1 MEAQKTVC
9 VYVWLEPILKWY
21 ENQEGEMV
29 LTSELDEEI
38 RWNNEFSWQN
48 NCCFSFDPPLLSFEW
63 AGNLCVSVCLCGCQ
77 GGLWW
82 RHSLSCPHGM
92 VTNFA
97 CCDSHCEWGPP
108 VGLMRKLAS
117 VISSRASLIARLIK
131 NPLAMWETWVWSL
144 GWEVHLEK
152 GKATQSSVLA
162 WRIPW
167 GHKESDMTKRLSLWL
182 SSVTTQ

>member
-1 MEAQKTVC
+1 MAGAYLKMIWKPGGRDGINLWAWWRNKMKSLIFMTEQLLLFVWSSLVKLWVSREPVC
-9 VYVWLEPILKWY
+9 VCVSLWLSGRVMME
-21 ENQEGEMV
+21 
-29 LTSELDEEI
+29 T
-38 RWNNEFSWQN
+38 
-48 NCCFSFDPPLLSFEW
+48 LSF
-63 AGNLCVSVCLCGCQ
+63 
-77 GGLWW
+77 
-82 RHSLSCPHGM
+82 LSSWSH
-92 VTNFA
+92 
-97 CCDSHCEWGPP
+97 SHCEWGPP
-108 VGLMRKLAS
+108 VGLMRKQAS